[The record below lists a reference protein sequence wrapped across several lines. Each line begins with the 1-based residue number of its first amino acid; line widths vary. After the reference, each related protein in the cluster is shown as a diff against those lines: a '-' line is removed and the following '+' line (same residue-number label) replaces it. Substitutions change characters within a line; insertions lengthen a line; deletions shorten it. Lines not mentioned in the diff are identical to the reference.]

1 MNKYS
6 EWKVKSTLK
15 MKRVKETKLLGGKR
29 MQSKLLLS
37 NCWLAVLV
45 HFTLALGKEVFVLFF
60 ANHSLTSK

>member
-1 MNKYS
+1 M
-6 EWKVKSTLK
+6 K

-45 HFTLALGKEVFVLFF
+45 HFTLALGKEVFGLFF